1 MARFDVH
8 EFRSSGVP
16 LVLDVQANLLN
27 DLNTRVVVPL
37 FPHTKARLETAPKLK
52 PVFQINNKT
61 YVLMTTDMGTVH
73 KAELGPGVVNLE
85 QEYREIIVEA
95 LDFLF
100 QGF

>member
-8 EFRSSGVP
+8 EFRSAGVP

-37 FPHTKARLETAPKLK
+37 FPHSKARLETVPKLK
-52 PVFQINNKT
+52 PVFEIKGKP
-61 YVLMTTDMGTVH
+61 YVLMTTDIGTVH
-73 KAELGPGVVNLE
+73 KAELGAVVVNLE
-85 QEYREIIVEA
+85 QDHRESIVEA
-95 LDFLF
+95 IDFLF